1 MINKPWLLNDLI
13 DTVYYV
19 GDSMV
24 DQPRKRVSQAPKM
37 LDNHH

>member
-13 DTVYYV
+13 DTVYV

-24 DQPRKRVSQAPKM
+24 DQPRKRVSQAPKL